1 MQIQFL
7 RCEALRVDYGDSY
20 LSIFMLTCT
29 IPMACMHACVVRTS
43 VFIRCCF
50 YLQVLVWL
58 VWLTFGFSYYG
69 TILILPQVLPLPNSS
84 TGNGNGTNTTAASVY
99 TSITPGGGGY
109 NAGIYQD
116 GDTVRDAM
124 LCGNSR
130 TLLRRMIYCPPS
142 PPPSNGTHTLHTY
155 TMHRARAHTHGHTRT
170 TNHVDT

>member
-1 MQIQFL
+1 M
-7 RCEALRVDYGDSY
+7 
-20 LSIFMLTCT
+20 
-29 IPMACMHACVVRTS
+29 
-43 VFIRCCF
+43 
-50 YLQVLVWL
+50 QVLVWL

-130 TLLRRMIYCPPS
+130 TLLRFTNLHSYTRWKEHLIS
-142 PPPSNGTHTLHTY
+142 VLSSSHTLPWNLMLTCAIP
-155 TMHRARAHTHGHTRT
+155 MTHSDDSFR
-170 TNHVDT
+170 